1 MGRLIRRIL
10 MIRQSEENIR
20 ILKEQFAIPES
31 EAWKWRVK
39 VYEKGAIGIGRLRLD
54 ELAKE
59 AEYEM
64 SQV

>member
-1 MGRLIRRIL
+1 MTG
-10 MIRQSEENIR
+10 MKNEEKIK

-39 VYEKGAIGIGRLRLD
+39 VYEKGATGIGRLRLD
-54 ELAKE
+54 ELAEE

-64 SQV
+64 SKV

>member
-1 MGRLIRRIL
+1 MMERQTEEDVRIL
-10 MIRQSEENIR
+10 REV
-20 ILKEQFAIPES
+20 FAIPES

-54 ELAKE
+54 ELAE
-59 AEYEM
+59 EVEYEM

>member
-1 MGRLIRRIL
+1 MKN
-10 MIRQSEENIR
+10 EEKIK

-39 VYEKGAIGIGRLRLD
+39 VYEKGATGIGRLRLD
-54 ELAKE
+54 ELAEE

-64 SQV
+64 SKV